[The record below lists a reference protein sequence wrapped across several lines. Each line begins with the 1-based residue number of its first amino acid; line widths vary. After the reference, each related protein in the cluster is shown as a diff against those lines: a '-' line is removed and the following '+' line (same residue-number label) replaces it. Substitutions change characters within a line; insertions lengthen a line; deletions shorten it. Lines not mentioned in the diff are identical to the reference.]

1 MDIRP
6 FILIWKE
13 QCLCKASATPCG
25 LPWLYCLTSLISLVG
40 GIYDTCIYYN
50 NYIKLIINLRCSLVN
65 LLFGFELHKLVNSMF
80 YSCPFHYL
88 AYLNVYNR

>member
-6 FILIWKE
+6 FILI
-13 QCLCKASATPCG
+13 LCKASAIPCG

-65 LLFGFELHKLVNSMF
+65 LLFCFELHKLVNLCF
-80 YSCPFHYL
+80 IHVPFTTLLTSTYTI
-88 AYLNVYNR
+88 ASE